1 MTKSKLR
8 RKILKIR
15 KKNYNEN
22 LKIIPSII
30 NLFFKN
36 KGFKFNSIGGYYP
49 CNFEIDDFEILSF
62 FEKKNIRISLPVI
75 KKNNQMNFFEH
86 SMSDPFSINK
96 YGISEPS
103 SSKKVYP
110 DIIFIPLVAF
120 DRNLNRLGYGGGFYD
135 RYLEKIRKIKKTVN
149 IGLAFSHQRVKKI
162 PISKFDKKLDYIITE
177 KEIFE

>member
-1 MTKSKLR
+1 
-8 RKILKIR
+8 
-15 KKNYNEN
+15 
-22 LKIIPSII
+22 
-30 NLFFKN
+30 
-36 KGFKFNSIGGYYP
+36 
-49 CNFEIDDFEILSF
+49 
-62 FEKKNIRISLPVI
+62 
-75 KKNNQMNFFEH
+75 MNFFEH
-86 SMSDPFSINK
+86 SISDPFIINK

-103 SSKKVYP
+103 SSKKVNP